1 METGAL
7 RPVKRE
13 DYITK
18 TLNVSYMG
26 RVSDA
31 IIWKS
36 FLDQV
41 FEGDQELISWLKR
54 WCGYLLTGST
64 EEHLLVFC
72 YGNGANGKSVFAET
86 LTHILGDYARAI
98 SAETLT
104 DSKRSAGS
112 ASPDI
117 ADLIGARLA
126 LSSETEIDKPLA
138 ESLVK
143 SLVSGDSM
151 TARKLY
157 SQPIQFIPQFK
168 LMILGNHKPTIKG
181 DDHGIWRRIRLVPFK
196 RVFKENERDLKLL
209 DKLKAETPHILAWMV
224 EGCLEWQKQGLG
236 DTPAAIQEATVEY
249 KEGQNIIGLWLGECC
264 DLLKSAETSS
274 SVLYS
279 SYKNWCNE
287 NGLQAASNIT
297 LGRSLG
303 QCGYKKRKTNG
314 KTLWGG
320 IALKNTN
327 S

>member
-117 ADLIGARLA
+117 ADLIGVRLA

-209 DKLKAETPHILAWMV
+209 DKFSSH
-224 EGCLEWQKQGLG
+224 
-236 DTPAAIQEATVEY
+236 
-249 KEGQNIIGLWLGECC
+249 
-264 DLLKSAETSS
+264 TS
-274 SVLYS
+274 LD
-279 SYKNWCNE
+279 
-287 NGLQAASNIT
+287 G
-297 LGRSLG
+297 
-303 QCGYKKRKTNG
+303 
-314 KTLWGG
+314 
-320 IALKNTN
+320 
-327 S
+327 